1 MACSS
6 DLPDLFGQDIKL
18 GQVQTKHHEMSCKV
32 TTRSNELAKDP
43 VEESTQDL
51 IKGLQPCSLEPT
63 QTMDRISE
71 EADHENDIEQ
81 DLLNQHLDKN
91 HQRYC
96 YVQHDQVSTCKLH

>member
-63 QTMDRISE
+63 QTMDPISE
-71 EADHENDIEQ
+71 EADDENDIEQ
-81 DLLNQHLDKN
+81 DLGNQHLDNN
-91 HQRYC
+91 HQC
-96 YVQHDQVSTCKLH
+96 YGHGQYRQVSTF